1 MSGNVNARGR
11 RPRNAIVEVSNW
23 KLAQAAWGTEPPRW
37 VTLLATACD
46 AANQKLVGERLG
58 KSSGYVS
65 RLINNKYPG
74 DMAEAERLVR
84 AAYGDEGVVCPLW
97 GTIPLAN
104 CMRNRRRKG
113 PPRNQAQRLYRMHC
127 PSCPNNSDAGDAG
140 EED

>member
-1 MSGNVNARGR
+1 MSVNVNGR
-11 RPRNAIVEVSNW
+11 ATRRALDLTNMQRAV
-23 KLAQAAWGTEPPRW
+23 AAWGEDMPRW
-37 VTLLATACD
+37 VRLLATACD
-46 AANQKLVGERLG
+46 TTNQRMVGERLG
-58 KSSGYVS
+58 RSSGYVS
-65 RLINNKYPG
+65 RLINASYPG
-74 DMAEAERLVR
+74 DMDEAEKLVR
-84 AAYGDEGVVCPLW
+84 AAFGDEGVVCPLW